1 MNVGTWAN
9 RDEFEEQIGRYFNDD
24 KPIAP
29 FELERRVRTV
39 LKPVCWRVGE
49 ASLPVHDSGGVL

>member
-9 RDEFEEQIGRYFNDD
+9 RDEFEEQIGKYFNDD
-24 KPIAP
+24 NPIKP

-39 LKPVCWRVGE
+39 LTPMSWRVGE
-49 ASLPVHDSGGVL
+49 GSLPANDSSGVL